1 MSDKLSNPSAR
12 ASSSPVSTASEK
24 MIFKWVTLL
33 DVHYN
38 RRELFSPEEKKIYIE
53 GLREYPH
60 DRLESAFHRA
70 MHECEFMPKVADIV
84 KRLPDVEPKS
94 YHESG
99 DFVPIKDWYEP
110 YTSTSKLHIWQDIH
124 GNKRVAPV
132 KLKDGERPPQIG
144 PDAPEDQM
152 SWAEAWAKIKGIS
165 RDKTL

>member
-1 MSDKLSNPSAR
+1 
-12 ASSSPVSTASEK
+12 
-24 MIFKWVTLL
+24 
-33 DVHYN
+33 
-38 RRELFSPEEKKIYIE
+38 
-53 GLREYPH
+53 
-60 DRLESAFHRA
+60 